1 MEQKKGL
8 MYTNKKDFF
17 TEKLRSIIRGNNIS
31 RKDSFLCLKY
41 LLNHEFDKAND
52 SCFGAFFA
60 ALETKG
66 ATIDEIAGLMDCVM
80 NYDRKEL
87 KINRNFKTPL
97 CGIIGSGKD
106 DVKTFNVSS
115 ISSIVAA
122 AAGVKV
128 LKNGSRSEA
137 SVAGTT
143 DVFEELG
150 LNVLQNNPSIL
161 EKSINNLNFGFCD
174 VEPYF
179 PKMNQE
185 YLGKFFFVHPL
196 SYILPIAS
204 GISFDRVLFGLA
216 SDDTERTAK
225 LLIELGFNNSMV
237 VAGHDEKGNNFDEI
251 SNIGFTK
258 ITEIKDKKIYT
269 YEVNSV
275 DFGIPLAK
283 KEDIQEGKN
292 IKENAK
298 IFIDIL
304 SSKEI
309 GAKRDIILLNAGALI
324 YISGLAKDIKEGIE
338 IARETIDSGKALVKL
353 KDVISLSGG
362 KFYV

>member
-1 MEQKKGL
+1 M
-8 MYTNKKDFF
+8 NKKDYF
-17 TEKLRSIIRGNNIS
+17 TEKLRNVIKGNNIT
-31 RKDSFLCLKY
+31 RKEAFICLKY
-41 LLNHEFDKAND
+41 LLDHEFGIAND

-60 ALETKG
+60 ALETKRP
-66 ATIDEIAGLMDCVM
+66 TIDEIAGLMDCVL

-87 KINRNFKTPL
+87 KIKRNFKEPL

-106 DVKTFNVSS
+106 DVKTFNISS

-143 DVFEELG
+143 DVFEQLG
-150 LNVLQNNPSIL
+150 YNVLQNDLKIV
-161 EKSINNLNFGFCD
+161 EKSINELNFGFCD

-179 PKMNQE
+179 PKMNKE
-185 YLGKFFFVHPL
+185 YMGKFFFVHPL

-204 GISFDRVLFGLA
+204 GVSFDRVLFGLA
-216 SDDTERTAK
+216 SDETEKTAK
-225 LLIELGFNNSMV
+225 LLIELGFDNSMIV
-237 VAGHDEKGNNFDEI
+237 SGHDDNGNNFDEI
-251 SNIGFTK
+251 SNIGITK
-258 ITEIKDKKIYT
+258 ITEIKNKKIIT
-269 YEVNSV
+269 YEINPLQ
-275 DFGIPLAK
+275 FGIPLSK

-292 IKENAK
+292 VKENSK

-304 SSKEI
+304 SQKEL

-324 YISGLAKDIKEGIE
+324 YISGLAKNIQEGIE
-338 IARETIDSGKALVKL
+338 YAKQAIDSGLALKKL
-353 KDVISLSGG
+353 QDVISLSGG
-362 KFYV
+362 VYHV